1 MNAFEG
7 ETEIRIKELESENI
21 LLKKTIKI
29 QNKAINRLVNKFILD
44 ENIEHKLEIVSAD
57 NDGESI

>member
-1 MNAFEG
+1 MNAFED

-29 QNKAINRLVNKFILD
+29 QNKTINRLVNKFILD
-44 ENIEHKLEIVSAD
+44 KNIEHKLEIVSAD
-57 NDGESI
+57 TDGEAI

>member
-29 QNKAINRLVNKFILD
+29 QNKTINRLVNKFILD
-44 ENIEHKLEIVSAD
+44 ENIEYKLEIVSAD
-57 NDGESI
+57 TDGESI

>member
-44 ENIEHKLEIVSAD
+44 ENIEHKLEIVLAD
-57 NDGESI
+57 TDGESI